1 MAAVLLVHTCAE
13 KSVHSASISQLLQ
26 VFLIHSVQW
35 MLLNKH
41 PDVAASTTGDHPWA
55 PLTNI
60 SNTQHRPEDSDT
72 RQLMLA
78 RIQARASKDLVKNPA
93 VAVPGTRSIYVHA
106 VTIVPNTEGAKQLG
120 VAAQQFIET
129 TLFSSELCLPSGS
142 SLQTTHLDLGVVEE
156 LAACWNV
163 RWGRRC
169 SERLTPCVFPHLPVR
184 FL

>member
-1 MAAVLLVHTCAE
+1 M
-13 KSVHSASISQLLQ
+13 I
-26 VFLIHSVQW
+26 
-35 MLLNKH
+35 
-41 PDVAASTTGDHPWA
+41 
-55 PLTNI
+55 I

-78 RIQARASKDLVKNPA
+78 RIQARAAKDLVKNPA

-106 VTIVPNTEGAKQLG
+106 VTIVPSTEGAKQLG

-129 TLFSSELCLPSGS
+129 TLFSSELCLPSGLN
-142 SLQTTHLDLGVVEE
+142 LQATHLNLDVIEE

-169 SERLTPCVFPHLPVR
+169 SERLTPCVLPHFPVR